1 VNQPQEKTE
10 QKSGRHKWLRRSLL
24 AVIIIIAIIVL
35 ARVTLP
41 YSIIF
46 GATTWLEKQG
56 VHTTIEDIRID
67 VIGGKFTLV
76 NATGT
81 IDQTPAFHV
90 GLIDIHW
97 QWRPLSKKVIHIER
111 VALQGLKLDIAQYS
125 DAIDVAG
132 ITVPLGSETPPVT
145 DTPDENDTIDW
156 AASLNEI
163 DFSDLDVCYTKYV
176 STQATAGKPAL
187 DYCTAFKALR
197 WNGNI
202 GFATD
207 SELARQQDVPLV
219 SDGDFS
225 LSGFTVTDRRL
236 GRTLLNS
243 SQTTLSHVSIKGLN
257 QISIDEID
265 IDKLSALQ
273 RNDEQ
278 HRDTVRFNSLQ
289 IAGIRLKNLN
299 ALNIDSI
306 RLDAPGLFIAKDAGG
321 AWEYAQWIS
330 ELPAAG
336 ENKDDANDNA
346 GAFLLAIHQIQVN
359 DSDFCYD
366 EAAGQLYYCLNLAA
380 LDWKGSAAFDKEPLY
395 VTGELQ
401 LDGLKIRNRTLQR
414 DLLDLGRL
422 SATSIDI
429 KKTTSVKIGTLV
441 IDSLRA
447 LQRTDKADDDS
458 LKFKQLDISSI
469 AYKDNKLLNIG
480 KIKLD
485 GLGVSLS
492 MNKDGM
498 WEFDKWKTASTD
510 AASPKIK
517 TDKSEEGGDKLDIA
531 LGEFSLS
538 TDQNVE
544 FSDESM
550 SPALNIGL
558 NKIDFNIKQLD
569 SRKADHRSPFS
580 LNASTTRRGTIK
592 VAGVVSP
599 FEAKPSFDAKGKI
612 SGIDLRALSPATKK
626 YVGHIIRS
634 GQLDAADHPDNV
646 HHSAG
651 DPGRLGSDPEKSRA
665 VHGCVPDHGRFHDR
679 CIRGAGLDAVLR
691 VLGRHAD
698 PDVPDHRHLGR
709 RAPGVRNPEVLHL
722 HLHRLGV
729 HAGVT
734 DLHVLPGW
742 QLRDPGYAEPQTRHD
757 RADADLPVVPDG
769 VRGQG
774 ADVAG
779 AHVVAGCARGSA
791 DRRFG
796 DPGGDH
802 AENRRLRFPAFQPAD
817 HAGREPRTGLAD
829 HPDVAGRGGL
839 HRLRRAGAERHEK
852 TGGVFVHCAHGFRHA
867 GYFHRVPDLG

>member
-469 AYKDNKLLNIG
+469 AYNDNKLLNIG

-538 TDQNVE
+538 TDQNIE
-544 FSDESM
+544 FGDESM
-550 SPALNIGL
+550 SPPLEIGL
-558 NKIDFNIKQLD
+558 NKLDFNIKQLD
-569 SRKADHRSPFS
+569 SRKTDQQSPFS

-599 FEAKPSFDAKGKI
+599 FEVKPSFDAKGRI

-634 GQLDAADHPDNV
+634 GQLDADLKLLSKDGQLDSNIGLVLNQFELKAMSAKDAKDLEQTFGMPINQSLSLLRDKDNSIHLDIPITGDVTAPDFDPTDAIIKATTNATSFTLITFFTPYGLAYAGGNILFDLATALNFDPLIFDAGSATLNKASLDQLNKLADLMTERPQVHLTLCGLSNGNDRIRLYPDTAV
-646 HHSAG
+646 A
-651 DPGRLGSDPEKSRA
+651 DGSKPVALKPEQEAQLLKLANDRQNSTKNYLIDKK
-665 VHGCVPDHGRFHDR
+665 GLSHDR
-679 CIRGAGLDAVLR
+679 LILCEPAYNADKDAI
-691 VLGRHAD
+691 
-698 PDVPDHRHLGR
+698 
-709 RAPGVRNPEVLHL
+709 
-722 HLHRLGV
+722 
-729 HAGVT
+729 
-734 DLHVLPGW
+734 
-742 QLRDPGYAEPQTRHD
+742 
-757 RADADLPVVPDG
+757 
-769 VRGQG
+769 
-774 ADVAG
+774 
-779 AHVVAGCARGSA
+779 
-791 DRRFG
+791 
-796 DPGGDH
+796 
-802 AENRRLRFPAFQPAD
+802 
-817 HAGREPRTGLAD
+817 
-829 HPDVAGRGGL
+829 
-839 HRLRRAGAERHEK
+839 
-852 TGGVFVHCAHGFRHA
+852 GGVEINI
-867 GYFHRVPDLG
+867 